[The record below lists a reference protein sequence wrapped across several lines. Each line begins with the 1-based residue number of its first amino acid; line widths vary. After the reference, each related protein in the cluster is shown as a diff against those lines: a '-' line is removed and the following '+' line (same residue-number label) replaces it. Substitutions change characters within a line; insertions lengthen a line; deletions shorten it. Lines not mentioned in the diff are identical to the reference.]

1 MKKTFKNL
9 RFLSLVLI
17 TGITVSFLS
26 GCADKEI
33 IKLNDAANPVAK
45 SVMMKA
51 PVNPVSNADA
61 TYDAFVRAFVV
72 KDGGGQ
78 TYIVDGLNAR
88 TRAYFWGQGFMIT
101 AMEDAYDKN
110 PTAARKQL
118 VIDLLNSFLNKE
130 TYDWSWNSWT
140 DDIAWADIAVI
151 RGYLITGDQTYR
163 TVAADNWNFAFNR
176 LWDNTLGGGLWENTD
191 KHTKASLANNPMII
205 SGIFLYEATGDVNYL
220 NKCKQIYA
228 WFRSSGIY
236 NTSTGVVNEAKVND
250 GTIQYSDNSYNQ
262 GSFVNAAASLYKHTG
277 DVQYL
282 NDAKRTADHIKSN
295 WPIFT
300 QEADACVRGIAKLA
314 RENNLGSTYYPWLAN
329 NCTSAWNN
337 RRTDYNITN
346 NNWTTITPGGEQFS
360 MQCVSAVTV
369 QMVTPEQVGAVSI
382 PNGTYKVICRQNG
395 LALDAVG
402 LGTGNNTALDVWGY
416 NGGNNQRWTLTSI
429 GNGQYKLI
437 GVASGRSINV
447 AGASTGDGAAV
458 VLWDYQNST
467 NENIYISS
475 PESGYYSIYFVHS
488 NKVLDVNSVNNSVDQ
503 WTYSGGNNQQW
514 QFLVP

>member
-1 MKKTFKNL
+1 MRKNFKNS
-9 RFLSLVLI
+9 RFIFLVII
-17 TGITVSFLS
+17 TGLTASFIS

-33 IKLNDAANPVAK
+33 TKLNDEPVLVVDK
-45 SVMMKA
+45 GKIITF
-51 PVNPVSNADA
+51 VNPVSNADGA
-61 TYDAFVRAFVV
+61 YDAFVKSFVV
-72 KDGGGQ
+72 KDGAGQ

-101 AMEDAYDKN
+101 AMEDACERN
-110 PTAARKQL
+110 PTATRKKL

-130 TYDWSWNSWT
+130 THDWSWNSWT

-176 LWDNTLGGGLWENTD
+176 LWDNALGGGLWENTD
-191 KHTKASLANNPMII
+191 KYTKASLANNPMII

-282 NDAKRTADHIKSN
+282 NDAKRTADHIKNN
-295 WPIFT
+295 WPIFN
-300 QEADACVRGIAKLA
+300 QEADGCVRGIAKLA
-314 RENNLGSTYYPWLAN
+314 RENNLESTYYPWLAN
-329 NCTSAWNN
+329 NCNSAWNK
-337 RRTDYNITN
+337 RRPYYNITN
-346 NNWTTITPGGEQFS
+346 NNWTTITPVGEQFS

-369 QMVTPEQVGAVSI
+369 QMVTPEQIAISI
-382 PNGTYKVICRQNG
+382 PDGTYKVLSRQNG
-395 LALDAVG
+395 YALTANGTANLATLSVAAYT
-402 LGTGNNTALDVWGY
+402 GTNS
-416 NGGNNQRWTLTSI
+416 QRWIVTSL
-429 GNGQYKLI
+429 GNGNYKLI
-437 GVASGRSINV
+437 GVASGRSLD
-447 AGASTGDGAAV
+447 ASGASTLDGAGIT
-458 VLWDYQNST
+458 LWDYQNAT
-467 NENIYISS
+467 NQTIYFSS
-475 PESGYYSIYFVHS
+475 PASGYYTMYFVHS
-488 NKVLDVNSVNNSVDQ
+488 NKVVDVNDVNNSIDQ
-503 WTYSGGNNQQW
+503 MTDNGSNNQQW